1 MENGEI
7 LDKKITSS
15 SQVDV
20 IHAAIQGRLHFQATP
35 GKAGSWSA
43 GSEDSSPWLQVDLNI
58 QNTRV
63 TGVATQ
69 GRNGPFAQ
77 WVTEYKLQYSND
89 GVSFKYYKEPGQTIE
104 RVRTKCRKKSITV
117 QVRPGQLK
125 IFVVSKILS
134 IKEAGLKRQE
144 RLLILGA
151 VVRWRN
157 IQFISQMCVSW
168 EQHHTLVKNG

>member
-1 MENGEI
+1 M
-7 LDKKITSS
+7 
-15 SQVDV
+15 
-20 IHAAIQGRLHFQATP
+20 
-35 GKAGSWSA
+35 
-43 GSEDSSPWLQVDLNI
+43 
-58 QNTRV
+58 
-63 TGVATQ
+63 
-69 GRNGPFAQ
+69 
-77 WVTEYKLQYSND
+77 
-89 GVSFKYYKEPGQTIE
+89 
-104 RVRTKCRKKSITV
+104 

-168 EQHHTLVKNG
+168 EQHHTLVKDG